1 MVAEANIVRRP
12 RHFRI
17 RLTEDIGGDGLSM
30 RSPVELVGS
39 RRRLHGTPREA
50 PAGILSV
57 RLVGTRAGATSL
69 IDSAILLGRG
79 FSPDN
84 VSSFGPTALTPG
96 RGVLSTRPRR
106 LLPPT
111 AVRRRALP
119 PRAGAIGDGSAEP
132 GIKGCL

>member
-17 RLTEDIGGDGLSM
+17 RLTEDIGSNGFGM
-30 RSPVELVGS
+30 RGPVELVGS

-57 RLVGTRAGATSL
+57 RVSTFDPRGLTS
-69 IDSAILLGRG
+69 GRG
-79 FSPDN
+79 ILSP
-84 VSSFGPTALTPG
+84 G
-96 RGVLSTRPRR
+96 PRR

-119 PRAGAIGDGSAEP
+119 PRAAAIGDGSAEP

>member
-17 RLTEDIGGDGLSM
+17 RLTEDIGSDGFGM
-30 RSPVELVGS
+30 RGPVELVSS

-57 RLVGTRAGATSL
+57 RLVGARAGATSL

-84 VSSFGPTALTPG
+84 VSSFGPTAD
-96 RGVLSTRPRR
+96 RKSV
-106 LLPPT
+106 
-111 AVRRRALP
+111 V
-119 PRAGAIGDGSAEP
+119 
-132 GIKGCL
+132 